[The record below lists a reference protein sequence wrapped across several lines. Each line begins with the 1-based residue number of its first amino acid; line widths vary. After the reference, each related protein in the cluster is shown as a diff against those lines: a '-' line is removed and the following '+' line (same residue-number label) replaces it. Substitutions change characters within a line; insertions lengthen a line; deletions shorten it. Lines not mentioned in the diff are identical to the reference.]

1 MVLLHTHA
9 QSDAHETM
17 VEETSVDVA
26 DVNERSQTGTATTI
40 PAMSSSPTTDKTHKG
55 NDAAAFKSRFQL
67 FLLSLMVCQNTAT
80 VLMFRYLR
88 FTVPPA
94 HRFHISHFI
103 FVVEVSKVRVSECM
117 CLSVCVYWFVTE
129 TETETHTERERAK
142 SEEMGLVHQDSKK
155 KPRLL
160 CLPRHRVIVILTCF
174 VQSLRTLL
182 LLQLLLRLLLPP
194 PHHNTTAR
202 HSSSCHV
209 CWNTL
214 RRRNMPVV
222 SLGVSM
228 T

>member
-1 MVLLHTHA
+1 MRIHWVWKESDRNCCLSVCLSICLSVVMANEGAMTSKGDKSKKKNRTKQGGNCRKDEEKDWIVTMNRRRQEDDGTVLPHTHA

-55 NDAAAFKSRFQL
+55 NDAATFKSRFQL

-117 CLSVCVYWFVTE
+117 CVLVCD
-129 TETETHTERERAK
+129 R
-142 SEEMGLVHQDSKK
+142 D
-155 KPRLL
+155 
-160 CLPRHRVIVILTCF
+160 
-174 VQSLRTLL
+174 
-182 LLQLLLRLLLPP
+182 
-194 PHHNTTAR
+194 
-202 HSSSCHV
+202 
-209 CWNTL
+209 
-214 RRRNMPVV
+214 
-222 SLGVSM
+222 
-228 T
+228 